1 MMGKKNLTKP
11 TVEAVLE
18 ETAVNTDGRRVY
30 VRAIVEKRGDNYF
43 ARLTGPQGS
52 GILTSMSLANG
63 LVTIP
68 EDRTELKA
76 GETAQVIMLDW
87 NEEF

>member
-1 MMGKKNLTKP
+1 
-11 TVEAVLE
+11 
-18 ETAVNTDGRRVY
+18 
-30 VRAIVEKRGDNYF
+30 VEKRGDNYF

-76 GETAQVIMLDW
+76 GETAQVIMLEW